1 MASDFSVE
9 LPLHQPARAGE
20 TALVARAAAGDH
32 QAYAALV
39 RPHEGVAYRVAAA
52 ITGWNGDAQEAVQ
65 NAHVKAYRSL
75 RRFRRDAS
83 FRPWLLRIVIH
94 EAHNLRR
101 SERRHERLGARAAER
116 HVPPTAGADEAV
128 VAREEV
134 AIVLH
139 ALARLSDQDRLAIV
153 LRYFAE
159 LPDDEAATLAGTTT
173 GAFRVRVL
181 RARRRLAALLED
193 ADV

>member
-1 MASDFSVE
+1 M
-9 LPLHQPARAGE
+9 
-20 TALVARAAAGDH
+20 
-32 QAYAALV
+32 
-39 RPHEGVAYRVAAA
+39 
-52 ITGWNGDAQEAVQ
+52 
-65 NAHVKAYRSL
+65 KAYRSL

-116 HVPPTAGADEAV
+116 HVPPAAGADEAV

>member
-20 TALVARAAAGDH
+20 KALVARAAAGDH
-32 QAYAALV
+32 QAYAALI
-39 RPHEGVAYRVAAA
+39 RPHERMPTARAA